1 MVFKIRKMGKECV
14 PLKKFVN
21 KSRLIAAMVIAG
33 VALSAC
39 STGFGGM
46 SRNNT
51 GKPQLVAE
59 PDQTALMIADAADRA
74 TRALES
80 LAAVEVTRT
89 PSAAAAAATIPNA
102 PPELQRA
109 VTFSWAGPAE
119 DVARDMAARAG
130 YSFRTV
136 GDQPP
141 TPIMVSMSIYNQPM
155 IEVFRDL
162 GLQMGTRADLKLDA
176 SRRVVEIIYAPTVN
190 RPTTNS
196 STTGGRV

>member
-14 PLKKFVN
+14 PLHKFVF
-21 KSRLIAAMVIAG
+21 KFSFLSAALIAAT
-33 VALSAC
+33 ALSAC
-39 STGFGGM
+39 GTAGFGG
-46 SRNNT
+46 RNNT

-59 PDQTALMIADAADRA
+59 PDQTSLMIADAADRA

-80 LAAVEVTRT
+80 LAAVETVRT

-102 PPELQRA
+102 PAELQRA
-109 VTFSWAGPAE
+109 VTFSFAGPAE

-130 YSFRTV
+130 YTFNTV

-155 IEVFRDL
+155 VEVLRDL

-176 SRRVVEIIYAPTVN
+176 NRRTVEIIYAPTVN
-190 RPTTNS
+190 RPTANS
-196 STTGGRV
+196 STTGS